1 LGSSKALLAKRQGL
15 TRSHKVNRD
24 EDLCFAS
31 TNNSSDVKQDI
42 RYAFRMLRKQPGFGT
57 IAILTLALGIG
68 ANTAIFSIVNAV
80 LLRPLPYR
88 DADRIMVLN
97 ESSGPGQDYSVALPD
112 YFDWRND
119 NTVFEHLAATH
130 KESRNLSGIPGRDPE
145 RVSCASVTRNF
156 FNVVGVSPE
165 TGRIFSEDED
175 KVGAP
180 PVVVISDRL
189 WQRAFNR
196 DPGLLGRSI
205 TLHDQNFTVIGVM
218 PPQITSPQDT
228 DAWFS
233 IMRRSNNPAWMDRS
247 HHPMIFVWG
256 KLKPG
261 VTVDRARVEMK
272 MIAARLER
280 TYPETNG
287 KVYAVVTPLLEN
299 LVGKYRTN
307 LGLLL
312 GAVGLVLLIACAN
325 LANLFAARGA
335 ARAREFAI
343 HAAVGATRGQ
353 IVKKLLIESFVIALL
368 GGALGFFL
376 AIWVRDGLIALS
388 PGNVSRFHQI
398 SFDLPVLGFTFLVA
412 SLTTMLFGLWPAW
425 HTSQADIQLALKA
438 GSAGSGDPP
447 SAKRARDWL
456 VVSEIALTLTLL
468 VAAGLVL
475 KSFSH
480 LQSLLLGYEPRA
492 LFTARFELPWQ
503 KYNDRD
509 KINTFAKA
517 LLDKVRS
524 LPGVQN
530 AAVSSNGPLMGGWQ
544 TGFWR
549 EENQRPQPSD
559 MLNSDLEVVGGDY
572 FSTLKVPLL
581 RGRAFNERDTKDSP
595 RVIII
600 DQAMAEQ
607 YFPGENP
614 IGKRLGVDPGND
626 NESYVM
632 SEIVGVVAR
641 MRFHA
646 VDEMAPLPVI
656 YCSLGQAQRTSL
668 TLFVRSTMA
677 STALERAVRDAVTSI
692 DSSLPVFDAR
702 PMTDRVR
709 ETWGAQRLLS
719 FLFSV
724 FAGLALV
731 LATIGLYGLLAYT
744 TLKRVPEIGIR
755 LALGAR
761 PAQIRALILSHGIQ
775 LLLIGSAIGLVA
787 AFGLSRALQS
797 VLFEVKGIDP
807 RIYLGVGLI
816 LFGATLLAAW
826 IPARRAS
833 RVDPI
838 VALHTE

>member
-1 LGSSKALLAKRQGL
+1 MNNFRFALRQL
-15 TRSHKVNRD
+15 IKNP
-24 EDLCFAS
+24 
-31 TNNSSDVKQDI
+31 
-42 RYAFRMLRKQPGFGT
+42 AFSAV
-57 IAILTLALGIG
+57 AIVTLALSIG

-80 LLRPLPYR
+80 LLRPLPYP

-97 ESSGPGQDYSVALPD
+97 ESSGPGQDFSVALPD

-130 KESRNLSGIPGRDPE
+130 KESRNLNGIPGRDPE
-145 RVSCASVTRNF
+145 RISCASVTRNF
-156 FNVVGVSPE
+156 FNIVGLPPE
-165 TGRIFSEDED
+165 LGRTFSEDED
-175 KVGAP
+175 KAGAP

-189 WQRAFNR
+189 WRRAFNR
-196 DPGLLGRSI
+196 DPAVVGRSI
-205 TLHDQNFTVIGVM
+205 TLHDQNYTVIGVM
-218 PPQITSPQDT
+218 PPQVTSPQDT
-228 DAWFS
+228 DVWLS
-233 IMRRSNNPAWMDRS
+233 MMRRSNNPVWMDRS
-247 HHPMIFVWG
+247 IHPMIYVWG

-261 VTVDRARVEMK
+261 VTVDEARTEMK
-272 MIAARLER
+272 GVAARLEK
-280 TYPETNG
+280 TYPDTNRGET
-287 KVYAVVTPLLEN
+287 AVVTPLLEN

-307 LGLLL
+307 LALLL

-325 LANLFAARGA
+325 LANLIAARGA

-343 HAAVGATRGQ
+343 HAAVGATRWE
-353 IVKKLLIESFVIALL
+353 IIKKLLIESFLIALL
-368 GGALGFFL
+368 GGTVGFLF
-376 AIWVRDGLIALS
+376 AVWVRNGLIALS
-388 PGNVSRFHQI
+388 PGDVSRFQQI
-398 SFDLPVLGFTFLVA
+398 SFDLPVLSFTFLIA
-412 SLTTMLFGLWPAW
+412 SLTTVLFGLWPAW
-425 HTSQADIQLALKA
+425 QASHADVQLALKT
-438 GSAGSGDPP
+438 GSAASGDPP

-456 VVSEIALTLTLL
+456 VISEIALTLTLL

-475 KSFSH
+475 KSFSR
-480 LQSLLLGYEPRA
+480 LQSLSLGYEPRA
-492 LFTARFELPWQ
+492 LFTARFELPWR

-509 KINTFAKA
+509 KIGIFAKA
-517 LLDKVRS
+517 LLDKVRA

-549 EENQRPQPSD
+549 EENPRPQPSD

-581 RGRAFNERDTKDSP
+581 RGRTFNELDTKDSP
-595 RVIII
+595 RVVVI
-600 DQAMAEQ
+600 DQALAEQ

-614 IGKRLGVDPGND
+614 VGKRIGVDVGND
-626 NESYVM
+626 GEGYFM

-641 MRFHA
+641 IRFHA

-656 YCSLGQAQRTSL
+656 YGSLGQAQRTSL
-668 TLFVRSTMA
+668 TLFVRSTIGSA
-677 STALERAVRDAVTSI
+677 ALEHSIRDAVSSI
-692 DSSLPVFDAR
+692 DSSLPTFDPR
-702 PMTDRVR
+702 PMSDRVR

-719 FLFSV
+719 SLFSV

-761 PAQIRALILSHGIQ
+761 PAQIRMLILSHGMQ
-775 LLLIGSAIGLVA
+775 LLLIGSVIGLVA
-787 AFGLSRALQS
+787 AIALSRALQT

-807 RIYLGVGLI
+807 RIYLGVGAL
-816 LFGATLLAAW
+816 LFAATFLASW
-826 IPARRAS
+826 IPACRAT

-838 VALHTE
+838 VALRTE

>member
-1 LGSSKALLAKRQGL
+1 
-15 TRSHKVNRD
+15 
-24 EDLCFAS
+24 
-31 TNNSSDVKQDI
+31 
-42 RYAFRMLRKQPGFGT
+42 MLRKQPGFSA

-80 LLRPLPYR
+80 LLRPLPYP

-97 ESSGPGQDYSVALPD
+97 ESSGPGQDFSVALPD

-156 FNVVGVSPE
+156 FSVVGVSPE
-165 TGRIFSEDED
+165 IGRVFSEEED

-196 DPGLLGRSI
+196 DPGVLGRSI

-218 PPQITSPQDT
+218 PPQVTSPHDS
-228 DAWFS
+228 DVWLS
-233 IMRRSNNPAWMDRS
+233 MMRRSNNPVWMQRFI
-247 HHPMIFVWG
+247 HPMIYVWG

-261 VTVDRARVEMK
+261 MTLEQARTEMK
-272 MIAARLER
+272 GIAARLEQA
-280 TYPETNG
+280 YPETN
-287 KVYAVVTPLLEN
+287 KQVSAVVMPLLEN

-335 ARAREFAI
+335 ARSREFAI

-388 PGNVSRFHQI
+388 PGDVSRFRQI

-412 SLTTMLFGLWPAW
+412 SLTTVFFGLWPAW
-425 HTSQADIQLALKA
+425 HASHADVQLALKA
-438 GSAGSGDPP
+438 GSGGSGDPP
-447 SAKRARDWL
+447 SAKRVRDWL
-456 VVSEIALTLTLL
+456 VISEIALTLTLL

-475 KSFSH
+475 KSFSR
-480 LQSLLLGYEPRA
+480 LQSLSLGYEPRA
-492 LFTARFELPWQ
+492 LLTARFELPWQ

-517 LLDKVRS
+517 LLDKVGG

-549 EENQRPQPSD
+549 EENPRPQPSD
-559 MLNSDLEVVGGDY
+559 MLNSDLEVVVGDY

-581 RGRAFNERDTKDSP
+581 RGRAFNKRDTKNSP

-646 VDEMAPLPVI
+646 IDEMAPLPVI

-677 STALERAVRDAVTSI
+677 SAALERAVRDAVTSI

-702 PMTDRVR
+702 PMSDRVH

-719 FLFSV
+719 SLFSI

-755 LALGAR
+755 IALGAR
-761 PAQIRALILSHGIQ
+761 PGQIRALILAHGMQ
-775 LLLIGSAIGLVA
+775 LLLIGSVIGLVA
-787 AFGLSRALQS
+787 ALALSRVLQS

-816 LFGATLLAAW
+816 LFGTTLLAAW

>member
-1 LGSSKALLAKRQGL
+1 M
-15 TRSHKVNRD
+15 
-24 EDLCFAS
+24 
-31 TNNSSDVKQDI
+31 KQNI
-42 RYAFRMLRKQPGFGT
+42 RYAFRMLRKQPGFSA

-80 LLRPLPYR
+80 LLRPLPYP

-156 FNVVGVSPE
+156 FSVVGVSPE
-165 TGRIFSEDED
+165 IGRIFSEDED

-180 PVVVISDRL
+180 PVVVISDHL

-196 DPGLLGRSI
+196 DPGVLGRSI
-205 TLHDQNFTVIGVM
+205 TLHDQNFDVIGVM
-218 PPQITSPQDT
+218 PPQMTSPQDT

-233 IMRRSNNPAWMDRS
+233 MMRRSNNPAWMDRS

-261 VTVDRARVEMK
+261 VTVDRARAEMK
-272 MIAARLER
+272 GIAARLEKAF
-280 TYPETNG
+280 PDTNG
-287 KVYAVVTPLLEN
+287 QETVVVTPLLEN

-312 GAVGLVLLIACAN
+312 GAVGLVLFIACAN

-353 IVKKLLIESFVIALL
+353 IVKKLLIESFLIAFL
-368 GGALGFFL
+368 GGTFGFFF
-376 AIWVRDGLIALS
+376 AVWVRDGLIALS
-388 PGNVSRFHQI
+388 PGDVSRFQQI
-398 SFDLPVLGFTFLVA
+398 SFDLPVLGFTFLIA
-412 SLTTMLFGLWPAW
+412 SLTTVLFGLWPAW
-425 HTSQADIQLALKA
+425 QASHADVQLALKI

-456 VVSEIALTLTLL
+456 VISEIALTLTLL

-475 KSFSH
+475 KSFSRIQA
-480 LQSLLLGYEPRA
+480 LQLGYEPRN
-492 LFTARFELPWQ
+492 LFSARVELPW
-503 KYNDRD
+503 KTYSSRE
-509 KINTFAKA
+509 KVGTFTEA
-517 LLDKVRS
+517 LLDKVS
-524 LPGVQN
+524 ALPGVQSAGIGSN
-530 AAVSSNGPLMGGWQ
+530 APLMGGWQ

-549 EENQRPQPSD
+549 EGAARPTPAQMPS
-559 MLNSDLEVVGGDY
+559 SDLEVVTGDY
-572 FSTLKVPLL
+572 FSTFKTPLL
-581 RGRAFNERDTKDSP
+581 RGRTFNDRDTKDSP
-595 RVIII
+595 RVVIV

-607 YFPGENP
+607 YFPGEDP
-614 IGKRLGVDPGND
+614 IGKRLFVDAGND
-626 NESYVM
+626 EEGNVP
-632 SEIVGVVAR
+632 SEIVGVVGR

-646 VDEMAPLPVI
+646 VDEMAPLPLI
-656 YCSLGQAQRTSL
+656 YCSMAQAQRTSL
-668 TLFVRSTMA
+668 CLFVRSSMSAA
-677 STALERAVRDAVTSI
+677 SLSKSIRDVVASI
-692 DSSLPVFDAR
+692 DPSQPVFDSR
-702 PMTDRVR
+702 PMIDRVH

-719 FLFSV
+719 FLFSI

-761 PAQIRALILSHGIQ
+761 PGQIRALILSHGMQ
-775 LLLIGSAIGLVA
+775 LLVIGSVIGLIA
-787 AFGLSRALQS
+787 AFALSRALQT
-797 VLFEVKGIDP
+797 VLFDIQGIDP

-816 LFGATLLAAW
+816 LFSATLVAAW

>member
-1 LGSSKALLAKRQGL
+1 
-15 TRSHKVNRD
+15 
-24 EDLCFAS
+24 
-31 TNNSSDVKQDI
+31 
-42 RYAFRMLRKQPGFGT
+42 MLRKQPGFSV

-80 LLRPLPYR
+80 LLRPLPYP

-112 YFDWRND
+112 YFDWRED

-156 FNVVGVSPE
+156 FNIIGLPPKI
-165 TGRIFSEDED
+165 GRTFSEDED

-189 WQRAFNR
+189 WRRVFNA
-196 DPGLLGRSI
+196 DPSVLGRSI

-218 PPQITSPQDT
+218 PPQVTSPQDS
-228 DAWFS
+228 DVWLS
-233 IMRRSNNPAWMDRS
+233 MMRRSNNPVWMQRFI
-247 HHPMIFVWG
+247 HPMIYVWG

-261 VTVDRARVEMK
+261 VTLEQARSEMK
-272 MIAARLER
+272 TIAARLEKA
-280 TYPETNG
+280 YPETNG
-287 KVYAVVTPLLEN
+287 KETAIVTPLLEN
-299 LVGKYRTN
+299 LVGKYRIN
-307 LGLLL
+307 LTLLL

-388 PGNVSRFHQI
+388 PGDVSRFHQI

-425 HTSQADIQLALKA
+425 HASHADIQLALKA

-456 VVSEIALTLTLL
+456 VISEIALTLTLL
-468 VAAGLVL
+468 VAAGLIV
-475 KSFSH
+475 KSFSR
-480 LQSLLLGYEPRA
+480 LQSLSLGYEPRA

-517 LLDKVRS
+517 LLDKVRG

-549 EENQRPQPSD
+549 EENPRPQPSD

-614 IGKRLGVDPGND
+614 IGKRLGVDAGND
-626 NESYVM
+626 EEGSVM

-677 STALERAVRDAVTSI
+677 SAALERTVHDAVTSI

-719 FLFSV
+719 FLFSI

-761 PAQIRALILSHGIQ
+761 PDQIRRLILSHGLQ
-775 LLLIGSAIGLVA
+775 LLSIGSVIGLIA
-787 AFGLSRALQS
+787 AFVLSRALQS
-797 VLFEVKGIDP
+797 VLFEVKEVDP

-816 LFGATLLAAW
+816 LFGATLVAAW